1 MKVIFFGTSQ
11 LATNILAFL
20 LKNQI
25 NIVAIVTKSDKPRG
39 QGKKTGY
46 PNVKEYVLSQ
56 NLNIPLLQPEK
67 ASTNEFAEILAAYKP
82 DLFVVVSYGE
92 IIKEKL
98 LKLPTFGCINVHPS
112 LLPKYRGASPIRQTL
127 LEGDRMAGVTI
138 IEMSLQMDAGDV
150 LAVESVPITD
160 ELNYLD
166 LETLLSEV
174 GGKLLMKV
182 IHAYDQGKV
191 IKIPQDHSKATYVK
205 KIDPSMG
212 KIDWNQ
218 SSQRIHNL
226 IRAFSPSPGAWCLVK
241 IGDQIKRLKI
251 FKTHI
256 EKNLIGTPGQNL
268 FFDGA
273 RWIVA
278 CGSGALQI
286 LEIQLEGKKRMD
298 ANEFVKGIKNIN
310 FL

>member
-11 LATNILAFL
+11 LASNILAYL

-25 NIVAIVTKSDKPRG
+25 NIVAIVTKSDKP

-46 PNVKEYVLSQ
+46 PSVKEYVLSQ
-56 NLNIPLLQPEK
+56 NLSIPLLQPEK
-67 ASTNEFAEILAAYKP
+67 ASINQFAEILASYKA

-92 IIKEKL
+92 IIKENL

-127 LEGDRMAGVTI
+127 LEGDEIAGVTI
-138 IEMSLQMDAGDV
+138 IEMTLQMDAGDI

-160 ELNYLD
+160 EMNYLD

-174 GGKLLMKV
+174 GGKLLVQV
-182 IHAYDQGKV
+182 IHAYDQGK
-191 IKIPQDHSKATYVK
+191 ITKIPQDHSRATYVK

-218 SSQRIHNL
+218 SSLMIYNL
-226 IRAFSPSPGAWCLVK
+226 IRAFAPSPGAWCMVK
-241 IGDQIKRLKI
+241 IGEQTKRLKI
-251 FKTHI
+251 FKSHI
-256 EKNLIGTPGQNL
+256 EKNLTGTPGENL
-268 FFDGA
+268 FFDSA
-273 RWIVA
+273 HWIVA
-278 CGSGALQI
+278 CGSGALQL
-286 LEIQLEGKKRMD
+286 LEIQLEGKKRM
-298 ANEFVKGIKNIN
+298 NVKEFIKGIKNIN